1 VQFWIK
7 HKEGN
12 RIKMKRVL
20 IIDDELMIRSVLKK
34 ILEREGFN
42 AITASDGE
50 EGMNLFNKEPAD
62 LVITDILMPN
72 KEGTEVIRELK
83 EDYENVPIIAISGG
97 GQISAKTHLDA
108 LKLFDI
114 DAVFKKPIEKAEF
127 LTAVKNALKL

>member
-1 VQFWIK
+1 
-7 HKEGN
+7 
-12 RIKMKRVL
+12 MKRVL